1 MVGITRSKVIWR
13 VSCFIGNY
21 EFCPVQAMQFGYSWC
36 QWPHPYLQGI
46 PSYRVEM
53 SVTHTRQVS
62 HKEFSYVFVVSRRFT
77 LKSRQE
83 LTHQIFCWSPLQC
96 FLPGPGGFTRP
107 TAPTALDFRVQCP
120 GGFSMQLGSCKS
132 LPSRFFGV
140 AFLGVWSDFFRG

>member
-1 MVGITRSKVIWR
+1 MGVTRSKVIWR

-21 EFCPVQAMQFGYSWC
+21 EVCPVQAMQFGYSWC

-53 SVTHTRQVS
+53 SVTHTPQVS
-62 HKEFSYVFVVSRRFT
+62 HKEFSYVFVASRRFT

-96 FLPGPGGFTRP
+96 FLWIFVGPDLDLE
-107 TAPTALDFRVQCP
+107 ALRVPRRQQRLISGPNALEDSQCNSDHGKVCP
-120 GGFSMQLGSCKS
+120 AGSS
-132 LPSRFFGV
+132 EWPFWVF
-140 AFLGVWSDFFRG
+140 